1 VRDFGAAR
9 RVLRVELRRGVAPLL
24 AVGLFA
30 AGLYQLGS
38 QPGAWAG
45 RWGALAEL
53 LSARFALFGALVVA
67 AAAWQ
72 GGRERRHRLDELI
85 ASTPRPLWH
94 RVVVLWVAISLG
106 ALAGF
111 AALWAVGAG
120 LVAPVATYPGRGWVW
135 LVAVTA
141 LGLCTAVA
149 IGVATARLVPSRL
162 TAPLAALV
170 AAVVLYSA
178 VGDPDDPTGTLWLTP
193 ASPVIG
199 GHHFVDLDVRL
210 WQMVWLLGL
219 LLSALVLT
227 STRRRL
233 LVALPLVVAVAG
245 FFALVTGGGGER
257 LHKDP
262 AATTLVCTEPPHE
275 VCLTR
280 VDSYLLD
287 DVAGPA
293 RALLARW
300 EGIPGA
306 PGRISNDPLFWAAF
320 DEEGQGFDFD
330 ATIFFGYISQDVF
343 GRATD
348 VDLVGA
354 TRGYLGSLS
363 WRCETEL
370 VDPDLQHALFDLNNV
385 VLWWSMKPLLRYGAV
400 DEGRV
405 AGAAPLFP
413 PYEDRLEALLAMP
426 EQEQKDVIGRFL
438 AAVRTCDGRAL
449 AHLSDQLA

>member
-1 VRDFGAAR
+1 
-9 RVLRVELRRGVAPLL
+9 VAPLL

-53 LSARFALFGALVVA
+53 LSARFALFGALAVA

-72 GGRERRHRLDELI
+72 GGRERRHRLDELT
-85 ASTPRPLWH
+85 ASTPRPPWH
-94 RVVVLWVAISLG
+94 RVVVLQVAISLG

-111 AALWAVGAG
+111 ATLWGVGAG
-120 LVAPVATYPGRGWVW
+120 LVAPVATYPGRGWAW

-141 LGLCTAVA
+141 VGLCTAVA
-149 IGVATARLVPSRL
+149 VGIAAARLVPSRL
-162 TAPLAALV
+162 TAPLVALV

-178 VGDPDDPTGTLWLTP
+178 VGDRDDPTGTLWLTP
-193 ASPVIG
+193 ASPVIW
-199 GHHFVDLDVRL
+199 GHHFVDLNVRL

-227 STRRRL
+227 STRRRA

-262 AATTLVCTEPPHE
+262 AATAMVCSEPPHE

-306 PGRISNDPLFWAAF
+306 PGRISSLPVWAF
-320 DEEGQGFDFD
+320 DEGGFDFD
-330 ATIFFGYISQDVF
+330 ASTIFFGYISQDVF

-348 VDLVGA
+348 TDLVGA
-354 TRGYLGSLS
+354 TRGYLDSLS
-363 WRCETEL
+363 WRCETDL
-370 VDPDLQHALFDLNNV
+370 VDPDLHHALFDLNNV
-385 VLWWSMKPLLRYGAV
+385 VLWWSMEPLLRDGVV
-400 DEGRV
+400 DEARV

-413 PYEDRLEALLAMP
+413 YEDRLAPRLATPDRLAALLAMP
-426 EQEQKDVIGRFL
+426 EQEQRELIGRFL
-438 AAVRTCDGRAL
+438 TAAGTCDGRAL